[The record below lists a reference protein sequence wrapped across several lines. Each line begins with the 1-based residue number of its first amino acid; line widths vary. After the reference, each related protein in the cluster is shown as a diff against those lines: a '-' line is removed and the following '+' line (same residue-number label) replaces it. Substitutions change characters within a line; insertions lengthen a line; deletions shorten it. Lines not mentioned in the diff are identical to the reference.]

1 MKRGV
6 VFSAWGE
13 VSWEKTDYEYEY
25 EHEQE
30 HDEGEEGRKETSNV
44 EHRTSKHASRYRLS
58 VLSCRGSR
66 GSSGKK
72 SSPRE
77 AEPFRRAKL
86 F

>member
-30 HDEGEEGRKETSNV
+30 HDEGEEEEGQKGTPNV
-44 EHRTSKHASRYRLS
+44 EASFTLS
-58 VLSCRGSR
+58 VIGSQLSGSR